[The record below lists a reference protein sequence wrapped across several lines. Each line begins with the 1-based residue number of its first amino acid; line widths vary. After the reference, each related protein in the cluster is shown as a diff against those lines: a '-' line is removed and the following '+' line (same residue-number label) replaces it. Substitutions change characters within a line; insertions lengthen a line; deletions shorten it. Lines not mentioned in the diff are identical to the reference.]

1 MTRYLSPQKA
11 AKRAG
16 VGRTTIVRALSSSEL
31 RAFRDN
37 LGRWKIEPEAI
48 DDWLSMRAKR
58 SGDGQSPD
66 MTPFADDSSQYRTMV
81 RSEVAVLEA
90 EKRGLEARLAD
101 TQAERDA
108 WRDQAERLA
117 ESGKPVGIFGRLFGR
132 N

>member
-48 DDWLSMRAKR
+48 DDWLSMRAER
-58 SGDGQSPD
+58 SGDGQSPEL
-66 MTPFADDSSQYRTMV
+66 TPFADDTSQYRTMV

-101 TQAERDA
+101 TQAERD
-108 WRDQAERLA
+108 RLA
-117 ESGKPVGIFGRLFGR
+117 EALSKALEARRGVFAKLFDR
-132 N
+132 FT